1 MQRSVRG
8 ATTINCDDR
17 KEVIDATTQLLKEI
31 IEHNSINNE
40 DIVNIIFT
48 ATDDIHSE
56 FPAVAARGLGLT
68 SIPLL
73 DCQQMKCDG
82 ALALCIRVMLT
93 YNTKK
98 EQDDIKHIYLRE
110 AKKLR
115 PDLIK
120 IKGY

>member
-8 ATTINCDDR
+8 AITVKVDTR
-17 KEVIDATTQLLKEI
+17 EEVLGATTEVLMEI
-31 IEHNSINNE
+31 IEQNSIDLT
-40 DIVNIIFT
+40 DIVNIVFT
-48 ATDDIHSE
+48 ATDDIRSE

-73 DCQQMKCDG
+73 DCQQMMCDN

-93 YNTKK
+93 YNSTKS
-98 EQDDIKHIYLRE
+98 QDNIKHIYLRE

-115 PDLIK
+115 PDLLK
-120 IKGY
+120 